1 MRTKSKA
8 GFVAV
13 GLAVLLGATV
23 LPACAPPPEDPPP
36 PSSGITPT
44 SVAMMLLEKAGGV
57 VASKGA
63 GFVMT
68 AMGLNELFPDGNAQ
82 QLDEIKRELDA
93 ISSKLDQVSRSL
105 ASLTGQFAQAELTAQ
120 LTALRDESRDVTTLY
135 KEQFMPMVAA
145 AAEHEAAK
153 KSGDQQRIDDAFAQL
168 IRRRNQF
175 YVAYD
180 RLNAS
185 SLAGKI
191 SDRLVPGEATSAL
204 SSKGLVLLTRQGGRY
219 YTAADSAQ
227 IRALYENFAEY
238 EALAAWMRME
248 RWIPSDPEPPGDTK
262 EGYLPNFEN
271 ARKEYLEQTREEHA
285 GLPPL
290 IPADVVIDAG
300 SGVRSMN
307 GATMWLPVAESVRYQ
322 PGNRDPGTVPVLLDE
337 LNADTNRGYGDWTV
351 PANTDLTALL
361 AGFTPAPGTT
371 PGSYLAGLNQAS
383 PKWQSIADATPWPY
397 VWSRD
402 TVTFQVRC
410 YYDAPVPGPA
420 RVYTERLQNA
430 VGTSTPTAVWGG
442 RPALPTRLTTRTS
455 DRRGPNCD
463 SLLSAIY
470 DGPTALGGML
480 VSRTV
485 VTRGAMDYMGQG
497 SGPYVRPNADLRLAD
512 LSKLYLAE
520 LDISRADLRGATFT
534 GTDLSGADLTGAD
547 LRGARFDGT
556 DLAGAKLAGA
566 DLRGV
571 TSVHVEGVPASLP
584 AGWSVIDGHLVGPGA
599 DFSGLDLSGLDLRG
613 VDLTGVRSGGTDCT
627 GCLLPSGWRWSGK
640 PSGYLIHRTADLRGA
655 VLSDLDLSGV
665 DLTGADLTGTDFT
678 DATLTNLI
686 LTNATITGARFGTDD
701 DDKLAGIVSRGLV
714 GQPAQLPASGRFRIV
729 EGYFIGPS
737 ANLRGAHFSSTAQLG
752 VALSGADFTGA
763 NLSGLN
769 LAGAFLNNA
778 NLTGA
783 VLTGANLNAAN
794 LSAAT
799 LTGVTSGGIVGT
811 PVLPPGWKL
820 VKGYLVGRG
829 VDLHSVDLSGADL
842 SGVDL
847 TGAVLTGTN
856 LTNATLTNVTLT
868 GANVSGARFGTD
880 NDNKLSGI
888 VSGGLVG
895 VPAQL
900 PATGRFRVV
909 EGYLVGPNVNLT
921 GATFTPAAQLGISLS
936 ATNFTNANL
945 TGLNLT
951 GAFMNNANL
960 TGAVLTGTNLT
971 GVNLS
976 AATLTGVT
984 SGGIVGVPAL
994 PTGWTLVDGYL
1005 VGPG

>member
-1 MRTKSKA
+1 MRTTSKA

-13 GLAVLLGATV
+13 CLAALLGATV

-36 PSSGITPT
+36 RSAGSTPT
-44 SVAMMLLEKAGGV
+44 SVATMLLEKAGGV
-57 VASKGA
+57 AASKGV
-63 GFVMT
+63 GFVIS
-68 AMGLNELFPDGNAQ
+68 AMGLNSLFPDGDGQ
-82 QLDEIKRELDA
+82 QLDEIKRQLDA
-93 ISSKLDQVSRSL
+93 ISTKLDEVSRSL

-120 LTALRDESRDVTTLY
+120 LTALRDESRDVTVLY
-135 KEQFMPMVAA
+135 KEQFMPMLAA
-145 AAEHEAAK
+145 AAAHEEAK
-153 KSGDQQRIDDAFAQL
+153 ESGDQQRIDDAFAQL

-180 RLNAS
+180 RLGAS

-204 SSKGLVLLTRQGGRY
+204 SSKGLVMLTRQGSRY

-227 IRALYENFAEY
+227 IRVLYENFAEY

-248 RWIPSDPEPPGDTK
+248 RWIPSDPPPPGDTK

-271 ARKEYLEQTREEHA
+271 ARKEYLDQTREEHA
-285 GLPPL
+285 GLPPV
-290 IPADVVIDAG
+290 IPEDVVIDAG
-300 SGVRSMN
+300 PGQRSMN
-307 GATMWLPVAESVRYQ
+307 GATMWLPVAEAARYR
-322 PGNRDPGTVPVLLDE
+322 PDDRGPGTVPVLLDE
-337 LNADTNRGYGDWTV
+337 LNADPTRSYGDWQI
-351 PANTDLTALL
+351 PANADLTALL
-361 AGFTPAPGTT
+361 SGFTPAAGTT
-371 PGSYLAGLNQAS
+371 PGTYLAALNPS
-383 PKWQSIADATPWPY
+383 SDEWQQIADDTPWPY
-397 VWSRD
+397 VWSRN
-402 TVTFQVRC
+402 TVSFQVRC
-410 YYDAPVPGPA
+410 YYDAPAPGPP
-420 RVYTERLQNA
+420 RTYTERLQNA

-463 SLLSAIY
+463 TLLSAIY
-470 DGPTALGGML
+470 DGPTALGGVL
-480 VSRTV
+480 AARTV
-485 VTRGAMDYMGQG
+485 VTRGAMDYMAQG
-497 SGPYVRPNADLRLAD
+497 TGPYVRAKADLRLAD
-512 LSKLYLAE
+512 LSDLYLAE
-520 LDISRADLRGATFT
+520 LDINGADLRGANLA
-534 GTDLSGADLTGAD
+534 GTDLGGANLTGAD
-547 LRGARFDGT
+547 LRGASFDGT
-556 DLAGAKLAGA
+556 DLSGAKLAGA
-566 DLRGV
+566 QLRGV
-571 TSVHVEGVPASLP
+571 TSARIEGVPASLP
-584 AGWSVIDGHLVGPGA
+584 AGWSVIGGHLVGPGA
-599 DFSGLDLSGLDLRG
+599 DLSGADLRG
-613 VDLTGVRSGGTDCT
+613 RDLRGADLTGVRSGGLDCT
-627 GCLLPSGWRWSGK
+627 DCLLPSGWRWSGK
-640 PSGYLIHRTADLRGA
+640 PSGYLIHRTADLRSA
-655 VLSDLDLSGV
+655 VLSGLDLSGV
-665 DLTGADLTGTDFT
+665 DLAGADLTGTDFT

-686 LTNATITGARFGTDD
+686 LTNATIAGARFGTDD
-701 DDKLAGIVSRGLV
+701 DNKLAGIVSRGLV

-752 VALSGADFTGA
+752 VALSGTDFTGA
-763 NLSGLN
+763 NLAGLN

-783 VLTGANLNAAN
+783 VLTGTNLNAAN

-820 VKGYLVGRG
+820 IKGYLVGRG
-829 VDLHSVDLSGADL
+829 VDLHSLDLSGADL
-842 SGVDL
+842 SGVNL

-868 GANVSGARFGTD
+868 GANVTGARFGTD

-921 GATFTPAAQLGISLS
+921 GAAFTPAAQLGISLS
-936 ATNFTNANL
+936 ATNFTNADL

-976 AATLTGVT
+976 AVTLTGVT

-994 PTGWTLVDGYL
+994 PAGWTLVDGDL